1 MAGPDVKRL
10 PLWLRYAG
18 VAAVLLVALLV
29 GSNVLSPTPQSNA
42 QRATALENTLNCPSC
57 QDLSVAQSSSPSSLA
72 VRVQVER
79 GIAKGMSNEEIVAQ
93 LEGQYGN
100 AVLLT
105 PPSGGLSAL
114 LWLIPVLLVV
124 GAGGIIVAVF
134 ASRRRSRRSL
144 SDPTP

>member
-42 QRATALENTLNCPSC
+42 QRATALENTLKCPSC

-134 ASRRRSRRSL
+134 ASRRRSRRSI

>member
-42 QRATALENTLNCPSC
+42 QRATALENTLKCPRC

-134 ASRRRSRRSL
+134 ASRRRSRRSI

>member
-18 VAAVLLVALLV
+18 VAAVLLVALLM

-42 QRATALENTLNCPSC
+42 QRATALENTLKCPSC

>member
-1 MAGPDVKRL
+1 MKRL

-42 QRATALENTLNCPSC
+42 QRATALENTLKCPSC

>member
-1 MAGPDVKRL
+1 VKRL

-42 QRATALENTLNCPSC
+42 QRATALENTLKCPSC

>member
-42 QRATALENTLNCPSC
+42 QRATALENTLKCPSC